1 MESLRGKVAVITG
14 AASGIGRAV
23 ARRFAAEGMRVVLAD
38 IEETALAATER
49 ELAAQGAEVLAVR
62 TDVSRWEDVAA
73 LADAAFARFGAVHVL
88 HNNAGVVVGGPV
100 ETLALDDWEW
110 VLRVDLWSVIYGV
123 KAFVPRMKLQA
134 EGHVVNTASTA
145 GLMAAPAIGP
155 YNVAKFGVVALSET
169 LARELALARSPLG
182 VSVLCPGAVN
192 TRITEST
199 RNRPAESSAAHQT
212 SREEEAFLDGAKRL
226 LAQGMDP
233 AHVAECVVEAIHSR
247 RFWILTH
254 TDWPGVLTKRVEAL
268 ARDGSLAGG
277 FGG

>member
-1 MESLRGKVAVITG
+1 METLRDKVAVITG

-23 ARRFAAEGMRVVLAD
+23 ARRFAAEGMHVVLAD
-38 IEETALAATER
+38 IEETALVAVQN
-49 ELAAQGAEVLAVR
+49 ELEAQGTNVLALR

-88 HNNAGVVVGGPV
+88 HNNAGVVAGGPV
-100 ETLALDDWEW
+100 ETLSLDDWEW

-123 KAFVPRMKLQA
+123 KAFVPRMKLQG

-169 LARELALARSPLG
+169 LARELAIARSPLG

-192 TRITEST
+192 TRITESE
-199 RNRPAESSAAHQT
+199 RNRPAEARAAHKS
-212 SREEEAFLDGAKRL
+212 SREEDAFQAGAKRM
-226 LAQGMDP
+226 LARGMEPD
-233 AHVAECVVEAIHSR
+233 HVASHVVDAIHSR

-254 TDWPGVLTKRVEAL
+254 SDWHGVLEKRIAWSHFAL
-268 ARDGSLAGG
+268 
-277 FGG
+277 FQK